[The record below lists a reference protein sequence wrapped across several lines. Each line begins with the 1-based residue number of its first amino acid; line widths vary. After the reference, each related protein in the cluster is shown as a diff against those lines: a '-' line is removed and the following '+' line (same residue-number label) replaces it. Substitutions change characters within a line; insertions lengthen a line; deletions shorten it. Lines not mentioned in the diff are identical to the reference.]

1 MNKQNIVSWIA
12 LALSIIA
19 CIVTWAR
26 VDVYFT
32 NDTFV
37 GIMAGFMGACATI
50 IVGAQIYNSIETSK
64 KIKKIEEL
72 QVLLKKDLE
81 ESKQSWK
88 KSEGRIQALLYYS
101 HGIAISNHNL
111 FTCYAFLYE
120 ALKEALLH
128 CSPDEIRR
136 ILHDLKVTVKKIE
149 KQEPN
154 TPKNFQVTYPTPPEE
169 MNPQSL
175 SKLPNFP
182 FIEKEYSEIYQ
193 AYLNIISKYTSN
205 VKKYEI

>member
-1 MNKQNIVSWIA
+1 MKRPNIVSWIA

-19 CIVTWAR
+19 CIITWLRINVTI
-26 VDVYFT
+26 T

-64 KIKKIEEL
+64 KIKKIEGL
-72 QVLLKKDLE
+72 QALLKKELE
-81 ESKQSWK
+81 EGKLSRR

-111 FTCYAFLYE
+111 FTCYEFLYE

-128 CSPDEIRR
+128 CSPDEIRH

-149 KQEPN
+149 KQESN
-154 TPKNFQVTYPTPPEE
+154 NPKNFQVTYSTPPEE

-182 FIEKEYSEIYQ
+182 FIKKEYSEIYQ

-205 VKKYEI
+205 VKEYEI